1 MNAELR
7 VRLPKRLLEESTAV
21 AEDIGTDVR
30 EVVRMALTQLVK
42 RRALPF
48 EAAAEPALAE
58 YGVTAQEAER
68 AFQRAAEAVDKE
80 RAAGRVVR
88 FTGRLPADDRD

>member
-7 VRLPKRLLEESTAV
+7 VRLPKRLPEESTAV

-48 EAAAEPALAE
+48 EAAAEPAALE
-58 YGVTAQEAER
+58 YGLTAAEVER
-68 AFQRAAEAVDKE
+68 ATDRILADHAAD
-80 RAAGRVVR
+80 RAAGRTR
-88 FTGRLPADDRD
+88 EFTGRLPPDDD